1 MKSIKMTSTQAEID
15 IPYDY
20 QYTYNERA
28 ILNDIPN
35 ESSAG
40 YSDHWSEEDLRVATR
55 YSLQRADIRIET
67 GAAHCLVP
75 VGFATADCRLP
86 TASP

>member
-35 ESSAG
+35 ESLVD
-40 YSDHWSEEDLRVATR
+40 YSDNWSNDDLRDATR
-55 YSLQRADIRIET
+55 WL
-67 GAAHCLVP
+67 L
-75 VGFATADCRLP
+75 
-86 TASP
+86 